1 MAYMD
6 NIQTQTRLTG
16 PKDVFLEFWL
26 FGTLYLSAVFTV
38 TLLFQYINYFFEDL
52 ANPYSFSQSTVRW
65 TVAILIAI
73 LPTHIFV
80 LRLREKDYV
89 AIPEKREARL
99 RKWLTYLTLFIASI
113 TCVVDFATLVFY
125 FLDGEISARFILK
138 VLAVAAVAGGVL
150 WYYLAE
156 LKRTTP
162 ETPKNARLARVI
174 ALTAVIAVIIG
185 AFFISGSPFAAREQ
199 KLDSQRVSDLQN
211 IQSQII
217 YYWQKKG
224 TIPASLNELTDS
236 ISGYRAAT
244 DPETGVNYE
253 YQGLSNLS
261 FQLCA
266 NFSAETPKDKTGISR
281 LEPMLINDNWQHG
294 KGQTCFLRNIDPVLY
309 SLDNQTRKPIPVPLQ

>member
-1 MAYMD
+1 ME
-6 NIQTQTRLTG
+6 NTQIRLTG

-125 FLDGEISARFILK
+125 FLDGEISVRFILK
-138 VLAVAAVAGGVL
+138 VFAVALVAGGVL

-162 ETPKNARLARVI
+162 ETPKNAKLARII
-174 ALTAVIAVIIG
+174 ALVAVIAVIVG
-185 AFFISGSPFAAREQ
+185 AFFISGSPFAARDQ
-199 KLDSQRVSDLQN
+199 KIDTQRENDLQG

-217 YYWQKKG
+217 YHWQKKG
-224 TIPASLNELTDS
+224 NLPASLNELADS
-236 ISGYRAAT
+236 ISGYKAPT
-244 DPETGVNYE
+244 DPETGVPYE
-253 YQGLSNLS
+253 YKTTGNLS
-261 FQLCA
+261 FELCA
-266 NFSAETPKDKTGISR
+266 TFSAEISKDNGDGR
-281 LEPMLINDNWQHG
+281 YPMKDDNYNWQHG
-294 KGQTCFLRNIDPVLY
+294 IGRTCFERTIDPALY
-309 SLDNQTRKPIPVPLQ
+309 SPSNNPKTAPVFQ

>member
-1 MAYMD
+1 ME
-6 NIQTQTRLTG
+6 NTQTKLTG

-65 TVAILIAI
+65 TVAILITI

-89 AIPEKREARL
+89 VIPEKRETKL

-113 TCVVDFATLVFY
+113 TCVVDFATLIFY

-138 VLAVAAVAGGVL
+138 VLAVALIAGGVL

-162 ETPKNARLARVI
+162 ETPKNAKLARII
-174 ALTAVIAVIIG
+174 ALITVIAVIVG
-185 AFFISGSPFAAREQ
+185 AFFISGSPFAARD
-199 KLDSQRVSDLQN
+199 KKIDLQREN
-211 IQSQII
+211 DLQGIQSQII
-217 YYWQKKG
+217 YQWQKKG
-224 TIPASLNELTDS
+224 TLPASLNELTDS
-236 ISGYRAAT
+236 ISGYKAPN
-244 DPETGVNYE
+244 DPETNTPYE
-253 YQGLSNLS
+253 YKVTGKLD
-261 FQLCA
+261 FELCA
-266 NFSAETPKDKTGISR
+266 TFSTKIPKDNGAGRYPIKH
-281 LEPMLINDNWQHG
+281 ENYNWQHDIG
-294 KGQTCFLRNIDPVLY
+294 RTCFERTIDSALY
-309 SLDNQTRKPIPVPLQ
+309 SPDNNQKTVPIFQ